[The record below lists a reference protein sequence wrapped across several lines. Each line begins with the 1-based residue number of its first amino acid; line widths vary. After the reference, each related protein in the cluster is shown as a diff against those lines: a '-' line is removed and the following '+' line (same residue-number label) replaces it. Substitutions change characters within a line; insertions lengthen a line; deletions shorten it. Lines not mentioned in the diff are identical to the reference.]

1 MFQMGFLLGEAL
13 EFVIRSY
20 TDSDN
25 QVETIKIHISEFTC
39 LFDPVSGVS
48 LYDGRKQRT
57 IALAFYLVSFPFFFF
72 TPCIRFLAF
81 DPLKHYA
88 EEKIFIRT

>member
-1 MFQMGFLLGEAL
+1 MEKVKMFQMGFLLGEAL

-39 LFDPVSGVS
+39 FDPVSGVS

-57 IALAFYLVSFPFFFF
+57 IALAFYLVSFPLLH
-72 TPCIRFLAF
+72 FLR
-81 DPLKHYA
+81 L
-88 EEKIFIRT
+88 IL